1 MPHINTWVY
10 MDLES
15 TGLEKER
22 PRVTELS
29 LVAVEP
35 RNIGKNPRVLNKLT
49 LCFNPEGARFSKWV
63 MNHTGLNPDNLSSQ
77 PRFSENTVRLL
88 DAFLGS
94 LPGPVCL
101 VYVCILD
108 ISIIYTSNISKNLWQ
123 NTMYVHNN
131 LHMYTSVYGC
141 MHM

>member
-1 MPHINTWVY
+1 MDILSVKISTVLWQRISVKMTPINTWVY

-15 TGLEKER
+15 TGLERDR
-22 PRVTELS
+22 PRITELA

-35 RNIGKNPRVLNKLT
+35 RHISDNPRVLNKLV
-49 LCFNPEGARFSKWV
+49 LCFNPDGARFNRWALD
-63 MNHTGLNPDNLSSQ
+63 NTGLNPGNLSAQ

-101 VYVCILD
+101 VYVYL
-108 ISIIYTSNISKNLWQ
+108 
-123 NTMYVHNN
+123 NT
-131 LHMYTSVYGC
+131 
-141 MHM
+141 

>member
-1 MPHINTWVY
+1 MQGISVEMPHINTWVY

-15 TGLEKER
+15 TGLERDR
-22 PRVTELS
+22 PRITELS

-35 RNIGKNPRVLNKLT
+35 RHISMEPRVLNKLT
-49 LCFNPEGARFSKWV
+49 LCFNPDGARFNEWTLI
-63 MNHTGLNPDNLSSQ
+63 NTGLCPDNLSSQ

-101 VYVCILD
+101 VYVYQLSIHLIYLKTFGKILC
-108 ISIIYTSNISKNLWQ
+108 T
-123 NTMYVHNN
+123 
-131 LHMYTSVYGC
+131 
-141 MHM
+141 